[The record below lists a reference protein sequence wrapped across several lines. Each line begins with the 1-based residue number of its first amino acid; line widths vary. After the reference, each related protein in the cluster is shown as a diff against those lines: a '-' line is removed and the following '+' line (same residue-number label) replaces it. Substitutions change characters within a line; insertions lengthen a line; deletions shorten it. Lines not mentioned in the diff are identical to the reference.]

1 MSLIIK
7 GMSLP
12 SGCNTCQLHVL
23 CFDYYVCRAKKLE
36 REGYLDVDD
45 QVIAGRRHRCCPL
58 VEIPTPHGRLIDAD
72 NLIKV
77 LQNTLDNYPDYYND
91 EKTVEKLIVTVCKR
105 YIESAPTIIEAE
117 GVNE

>member
-1 MSLIIK
+1 MSVMIR
-7 GMSLP
+7 GMEMP

-36 REGYLDVDD
+36 RGGYLDVDD

-72 NLIKV
+72 RF
-77 LQNTLDNYPDYYND
+77 LDWLKEFHPND
-91 EKTVEKLIVTVCKR
+91 VVIMSGVKNARTV
-105 YIESAPTIIEAE
+105 IEAE
-117 GVNE
+117 VSE

>member
-36 REGYLDVDD
+36 RGGYLDVDD
-45 QVIAGRRHRCCPL
+45 EAIAGRRHRCCPL

-72 NLIKV
+72 ELLKHKYGISQTARTYIK
-77 LQNTLDNYPDYYND
+77 TAD
-91 EKTVEKLIVTVCKR
+91 
-105 YIESAPTIIEAE
+105 TIIEAE
-117 GVNE
+117 VSE